1 MKATLALLLAAIAHG
16 EELTGNRAPATAQC
30 PTPDE
35 ARATTSVP
43 DGYAVRCFAH
53 EPMVVNPVV
62 MPSATIRHPAAQV
75 VKGILA

>member
-30 PTPDE
+30 PTPEE

-53 EPMVVNPVV
+53 EPMVINPVAKPFDQR
-62 MPSATIRHPAAQV
+62 PSDTQSRRW
-75 VKGILA
+75 